1 MSKKSYLIRSYFSA
15 GTIPSVLEQV
25 DANEAVIEGGL
36 VIFLAEG
43 SKFAAFDLSQVY
55 FVEIPHEE
63 TIKEET
69 IEEEKSE

>member
-55 FVEIPHEE
+55 FIEIPHEE
-63 TIKEET
+63 AIKEET